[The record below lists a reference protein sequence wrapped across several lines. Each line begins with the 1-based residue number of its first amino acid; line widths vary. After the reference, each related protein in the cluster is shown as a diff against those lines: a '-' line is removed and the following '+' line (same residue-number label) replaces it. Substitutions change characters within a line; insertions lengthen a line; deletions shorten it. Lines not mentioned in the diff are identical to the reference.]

1 MDGWL
6 WRAASEVVPLSTAMP
21 AGCDG
26 GGACD
31 CFMFSLGRY
40 VAWLCGS

>member
-26 GGACD
+26 GGVRLFYVFLGQIC
-31 CFMFSLGRY
+31 SL
-40 VAWLCGS
+40 VVW